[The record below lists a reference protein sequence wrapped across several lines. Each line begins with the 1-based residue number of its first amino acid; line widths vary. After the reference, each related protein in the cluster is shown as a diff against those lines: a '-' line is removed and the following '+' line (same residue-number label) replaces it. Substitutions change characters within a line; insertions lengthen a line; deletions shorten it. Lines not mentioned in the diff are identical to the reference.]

1 MSKKIFIPF
10 LNLCFN
16 CTVMIFCVS
25 FIIIQLY
32 NFNKLITPV
41 YPNQVESKQIKL
53 IKSDLRFLGAKEKTW
68 IN

>member
-1 MSKKIFIPF
+1 
-10 LNLCFN
+10 
-16 CTVMIFCVS
+16 MIFCVS

-53 IKSDLRFLGAKEKTW
+53 IKSDLRFLGAKEKT
-68 IN
+68 